1 MRTRSRKYLKIGPYG
16 LMAGCVLV
24 IALCIR
30 IVLISMGWPATNS
43 DEATMGLMARH
54 IAYKGE
60 HPIFI
65 YGQNYMGSLEAHIGA
80 ALFFIFGSSLFSLR
94 LSLVLLYA
102 LFLVSLY
109 LLTSLLYSKKF
120 ALAIIVLFSVGS
132 VELLTRQLKAVGGA
146 VETMLFGCLLILFS
160 SWLVLSYQKG
170 TPTVSRR
177 RRWFLYWCF
186 GLAMGL
192 GMWSHLLILPFVATS
207 LTFLVFFCYRELR
220 LPVLV
225 FFVLGLLLG
234 FLPSLIFDIQHPT
247 LHPLDVL
254 LQLHS
259 TGGTTA
265 SIPFTLWD
273 QVRGTILISL
283 PVATGA
289 NPQCLVAD
297 TPGLWRTQITPC
309 LLVQGVWGLSF
320 LLLYCVVLLL
330 TVRTLVKHI
339 LRQRVATPSD
349 EERRTMV
356 YDAARLTLL
365 FSGGLTLLAYL
376 LSPAPALVP
385 LTSTRYLVGL
395 VVMFPVLLAPLWKS
409 AGALFASSWLVCRD
423 RFITSSLAI
432 ETLRGRD
439 TSVPAY
445 IHSNLLKR
453 IIIPSL
459 VVDRQEDAMKR
470 SLQIFVHV
478 GKGGVFVFIYLIYF
492 IGIVGVFQQVPALQA
507 ANQQQDKMVNDLIR
521 MHATHIY
528 SDYWTCDRVIFQS
541 NERIICSV
549 LDEQLRSGDNRYLP
563 YQAIMEHD
571 AQAVYVFQ
579 VGSPQALA
587 LAQRSAQT
595 EQLFKRAEI
604 DNYVLYRYR

>member
-1 MRTRSRKYLKIGPYG
+1 MITQARKYLKIGPYG

-30 IVLISMGWPATNS
+30 IVLIRMGWPATNS

-54 IAYKGE
+54 IAYSGE

-80 ALFFIFGSSLFSLR
+80 ALFFIFGPSLFSLR
-94 LSLVLLYA
+94 LSLVFLYA

-120 ALAIIVLFSVGS
+120 ALAIIVLCSVGS

-170 TPTVSRR
+170 TPTVGRR
-177 RRWFLYWCF
+177 KHWFLYWCF

-207 LTFLVFFCYRELR
+207 LTFLVFFCYREMR

-234 FLPSLIFDIQHPT
+234 FLPSLIFDIQHPM
-247 LHPLDVL
+247 LHPLNVL

-273 QVRGTILISL
+273 QIRGTVLISL

-297 TPGLWRTQITPC
+297 TPGLWRTHITSC

-320 LLLYCVVLLL
+320 LLLYSFVLLL
-330 TVRTLVKHI
+330 TIHALAKYI
-339 LRQRVATPSD
+339 LQRRITTPSD
-349 EERRTMV
+349 EERRAML

-365 FSGGLTLLAYL
+365 LSGGLTLLAYL

-409 AGALFASSWLVCRD
+409 ANQLYAAIWSCRD
-423 RFITSSLAI
+423 RCIASKDGDGGQHVRAKNRRRHVAPPHPLDAI
-432 ETLRGRD
+432 HRSLRGLD
-439 TSVPAY
+439 
-445 IHSNLLKR
+445 
-453 IIIPSL
+453 
-459 VVDRQEDAMKR
+459 
-470 SLQIFVHV
+470 V
-478 GKGGVFVFIYLIYF
+478 GKGGLFLFIYLMYF
-492 IGIVGVFQQVPALQA
+492 IGIIGVFQQVPALQA

-549 LDEQLRSGDNRYLP
+549 LDEQLRTGDNRYLP
-563 YQAIMEHD
+563 YQSIVEHD
-571 AQAVYVFQ
+571 AQSVYVFQ
-579 VGSPQALA
+579 ASSPQALA
-587 LAQRSAQT
+587 LARRSTQT
-595 EQLFKRAEI
+595 GQFYERVEI
-604 DNYVLYRYR
+604 DNYVLFKPAMSH